1 MKKIL
6 FNKISL
12 IFALLISAT
21 ALFSGCAM
29 NAVSYHI
36 TNFPNKII
44 YEIGEKPNYAGLK
57 IETTNSDGTNTMV
70 GLDGA
75 EISKVDTS
83 TSGEK
88 KVFVKKG
95 SFSTAFNIYVASVVV
110 NDSDNLKEKFQSLVD
125 GDVVY
130 LKAGNYVPKS
140 SSDESY
146 KDIVINKSVTII
158 GDGRRAT
165 KIYGNFIVGA
175 NLNSGNYETMQNAK
189 DVKIFN
195 IGFKLY
201 YSIKNGLV
209 NYAGPYGKT
218 DKNGAINAFDTKNLS
233 IKNCSFDGYAY
244 GILGNNLNG
253 LTIENNSFRNILK
266 NAIKTT
272 KDTRNA
278 SIYKNVFMDIA
289 KNIISSDNNSQS
301 SLGAIELAFAQ
312 KGNAGVIV
320 CKNTFTRIGL
330 CDGGFVFYDEASKTF
345 SEQTREKLKT
355 SSYINNT
362 AIITL
367 LSSAENDLEV
377 SGIILSTNNY
387 GQALTNIRL
396 NTTANNT
403 IDQNGVIVTEAY

>member
-6 FNKISL
+6 FNKIGL

-70 GLDGA
+70 GLNGA

-95 SFSTAFNIYVASVVV
+95 SFSTAFNIYVASVVI
-110 NDSDNLKEKFQSLVD
+110 NDSDDLKEKFQALVD

-158 GDGRRAT
+158 GDGRGAT
-165 KIYGNFIVGA
+165 KFYGNFIVGA
-175 NLNSGNYETMQNAK
+175 NLKNGNFESMQNAK

-195 IGFKLY
+195 IGFKLNY
-201 YSIKNGLV
+201 AIKNNLV
-209 NYAGPYGKT
+209 NYSGPYGKV

-272 KDTRNA
+272 QDTRNA

-289 KNIISSDNNSQS
+289 KNVISSDNNSQS

-330 CDGGFVFYDEASKTF
+330 CDSGFVFYDEASKTF

-355 SSYINNT
+355 LSYINNT

-367 LSSAENDLEV
+367 LSSAENDLDV

-396 NTTANNT
+396 NTTASNN
-403 IDQNGVIVTEAY
+403 IDQNGVIVTETY

>member
-6 FNKISL
+6 FNKIGL
-12 IFALLISAT
+12 IFALLISTT

-70 GLDGA
+70 GLNGA
-75 EISKVDTS
+75 EISKVDMS

-95 SFSTAFNIYVASVVV
+95 SFSTAFNIYVASVVI

-140 SSDESY
+140 SGDESY

-158 GDGRRAT
+158 GDGRGAT
-165 KIYGNFIVGA
+165 KFYGNFIVGA
-175 NLNSGNYETMQNAK
+175 NLKNSNFELMQNAK

-195 IGFKLY
+195 IGFKLNY
-201 YSIKNGLV
+201 AIKNGLV
-209 NYAGPYGKT
+209 NYSGPYGKA

-244 GILGNNLNG
+244 GVLGNNLNG

-272 KDTRNA
+272 QDTRNA

-330 CDGGFVFYDEASKTF
+330 CDSGFVFYDEASKTF

-355 SSYINNT
+355 LSYINNT

-367 LSSAENDLEV
+367 LSSAENDLDV

-396 NTTANNT
+396 NTTASNN

>member
-44 YEIGEKPNYAGLK
+44 YEIGETPNYAGLK

-70 GLDGA
+70 GLNGA

-95 SFSTAFNIYVASVVV
+95 GFSTAFNIYVASVVV

-158 GDGRRAT
+158 GDGRSAT

-175 NLNSGNYETMQNAK
+175 NLNSSNYETMQNAK

-195 IGFKLY
+195 IGFKLN

-209 NYAGPYGKT
+209 NYAVPYGKT

-330 CDGGFVFYDEASKTF
+330 CDGSFVFYDEASKTF

-355 SSYINNT
+355 LSYINNT

>member
-6 FNKISL
+6 FNKIGL
-12 IFALLISAT
+12 IFALLISTT

-70 GLDGA
+70 GLNGA
-75 EISKVDTS
+75 EISKVDMS

-95 SFSTAFNIYVASVVV
+95 SFSTAFNIYVASVVI

-140 SSDESY
+140 SGDESY

-158 GDGRRAT
+158 GDGRGAT
-165 KIYGNFIVGA
+165 KFYGNFIVGA
-175 NLNSGNYETMQNAK
+175 NLKNSNFELMQNAK

-195 IGFKLY
+195 IGFKLNY
-201 YSIKNGLV
+201 AIKNGLV
-209 NYAGPYGKT
+209 NYSGPYGKA

-244 GILGNNLNG
+244 GVLGNNLNG

-272 KDTRNA
+272 QDTRNA

-312 KGNAGVIV
+312 KGNTSVIV
-320 CKNTFTRIGL
+320 CKNTFTRIGP
-330 CDGGFVFYDEASKTF
+330 CAGGFVFYDEASQTF

-355 SSYINNT
+355 LSYINNT

-367 LSSAENDLEV
+367 LSSAENDLDV

-396 NTTANNT
+396 NTTASNN